1 MASELISAK
10 LPSLQLAPHHVLVRV
25 RFAPKAEIGH
35 SRPAHLSLDTF
46 CKGHPLRLPGGNTHS
61 VGNTPS
67 IFAGNKKNR
76 QDKARRH
83 AVQHILR
90 GVCWLHTTK
99 SACEA
104 RQEASEAVLGG
115 ALWLHPGEKAETRA
129 KNIENGAAP
138 QKLHTTMRIFPQ
150 SSTNFPPAAGKT
162 TAIPAGRGQKR
173 SRRRNPRLR
182 EVSAKIGFLEP
193 YVGQEPELIETGNR
207 EVLIFVVTILELEVK
222 VFVEAEIG
230 ADRIHVVGSC

>member
-1 MASELISAK
+1 MASALISAK
-10 LPSLQLAPHHVLVRV
+10 LPSRQLATHHVLVRV

-46 CKGHPLRLPGGNTHS
+46 CKGRPLRLPGGNTHS

-76 QDKARRH
+76 QDEARRY

-104 RQEASEAVLGG
+104 RPKPSEAILGG
-115 ALWLHPGEKAETRA
+115 VVWLHLGEKDEIRAKSAQIGAGRRKNLPIRA

-138 QKLHTTMRIFPQ
+138 PKLRTTLRKFPQ
-150 SSTNFPPAAGKT
+150 SSTNFLSVCSEE
-162 TAIPAGRGQKR
+162 RG
-173 SRRRNPRLR
+173 
-182 EVSAKIGFLEP
+182 G
-193 YVGQEPELIETGNR
+193 
-207 EVLIFVVTILELEVK
+207 
-222 VFVEAEIG
+222 
-230 ADRIHVVGSC
+230 

>member
-76 QDKARRH
+76 QDEARQY

-104 RQEASEAVLGG
+104 RPKRSEAVLAGV
-115 ALWLHPGEKAETRA
+115 LWLHPGRNPTNHHFREV
-129 KNIENGAAP
+129 AP
-138 QKLHTTMRIFPQ
+138 QKFAAKCPT
-150 SSTNFPPAAGKT
+150 STSGL
-162 TAIPAGRGQKR
+162 GWVW
-173 SRRRNPRLR
+173 RRRLSKGVAPQKQNEKGLK
-182 EVSAKIGFLEP
+182 SNS
-193 YVGQEPELIETGNR
+193 VGGTPWR
-207 EVLIFVVTILELEVK
+207 
-222 VFVEAEIG
+222 
-230 ADRIHVVGSC
+230 